1 MIVEKRTYRIKPG
14 SMHEFLRAY
23 EEGGLQ
29 IQSQTLGNL
38 LGYFSSEVGELN
50 TVVQRWGF
58 DSYEERVRRRAELSS
73 KPEWRNFLG
82 KAGAMVEHQENVLL
96 TPASFSP
103 IK

>member
-14 SMHEFLRAY
+14 SMHQFLRAY

-50 TVVQRWGF
+50 TVVQ
-58 DSYEERVRRRAELSS
+58 
-73 KPEWRNFLG
+73 
-82 KAGAMVEHQENVLL
+82 
-96 TPASFSP
+96 
-103 IK
+103 